1 MVIRIRMSK
10 SLHNH
15 IKATAAHVGKS
26 KSEFLRSV
34 CQNYLNSHPVVHFNV
49 GELYYIQGEDVVSV
63 RGVNAKIVADDE
75 FRKYIYRR
83 CQEEMEKKV
92 RIFRSYA
99 VEAGISSRPP
109 ETLEEA
115 KQMAFITKKK

>member
-1 MVIRIRMSK
+1 MVIKVRMSEE
-10 SLHNH
+10 LYGT
-15 IKATAAHVGKS
+15 ILATAEHVKL
-26 KSEFLRSV
+26 KPAEVLQIICRS
-34 CQNYLNSHPVVHFNV
+34 YLNGRPVAQINTSQT
-49 GELYYIQGEDVVSV
+49 YYRPGRRVVSIRKV
-63 RGVNAKIVADDE
+63 PLPIVADDE

-83 CQEEMEKKV
+83 CQEEREKKV

>member
-1 MVIRIRMSK
+1 MVIKVRMSEE
-10 SLHNH
+10 LYGT
-15 IKATAAHVGKS
+15 ILATAEHVKL
-26 KSEFLRSV
+26 KPAEVLQIICRS
-34 CQNYLNSHPVVHFNV
+34 YLNGRPVAQINTSQT
-49 GELYYIQGEDVVSV
+49 YYKPGRRVVSIRKV
-63 RGVNAKIVADDE
+63 PLPIVADDE

-83 CQEEMEKKV
+83 CQEEREKKV

>member
-1 MVIRIRMSK
+1 MVLKIPMTK

-15 IKATAAHVGKS
+15 IKATANNVGKS
-26 KSEFLRSV
+26 KEEFLQSV
-34 CQNYLNSHPVVHFNV
+34 CRSYLNSRPVVQFNV
-49 GELYYIQGEDVVSV
+49 GELYYIPGEEVVSV
-63 RGVNAKIVADDE
+63 RGLDGKIVADDE

-83 CQEEMEKKV
+83 CQEERQKKV

-109 ETLEEA
+109 ETLE
-115 KQMAFITKKK
+115 